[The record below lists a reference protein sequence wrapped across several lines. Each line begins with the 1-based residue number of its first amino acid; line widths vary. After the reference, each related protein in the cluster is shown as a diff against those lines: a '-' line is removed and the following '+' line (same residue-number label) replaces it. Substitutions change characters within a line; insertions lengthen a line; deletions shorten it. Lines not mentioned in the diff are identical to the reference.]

1 MSVKGDW
8 IANCLPDR
16 VARISQASVFLLK
29 VGPPK
34 PNQMQTLDD
43 LEQRGLVGLYRV
55 GKKKEAAIQKEQ
67 ENYLSESDFSPSPEV
82 LLSFLGPLA
91 DGGSG

>member
-1 MSVKGDW
+1 MSAKGDW

-29 VGPPK
+29 VGPPR

-55 GKKKEAAIQKEQ
+55 GKKKEAAIQKGQ
-67 ENYLSESDFSPSPEV
+67 ESYLQESDFTPSPDV

-91 DGGSG
+91 DSGNG